1 MVIDTIMNYQMF
13 DRALQIEVF
22 LILRAVQILNNVT
35 LLWIEHMSFCNIFFR
50 VYLMNLM
57 TNSNILK

>member
-13 DRALQIEVF
+13 DRALEIEVF
-22 LILRAVQILNNVT
+22 LILRAVQILNNMT
-35 LLWIEHMSFCNIFFR
+35 LLWIEHMSFCNIFFK